1 MMKDRLDR
9 RRMVDSVRTER
20 FEGFELCGV
29 EGWVEVWRDLVWSG
43 GSEGVERREAGTGEV
58 CLVEVGGS

>member
-1 MMKDRLDR
+1 M
-9 RRMVDSVRTER
+9 
-20 FEGFELCGV
+20 
-29 EGWVEVWRDLVWSG
+29 EVWRDLVWSG